1 MISRNL
7 IEGIEFG
14 LMGKSAGKE
23 GLIDRFLNRV
33 GKSVGSKVDSVAPFG
48 QFSIPFT
55 NKIYTPLT
63 LKRGGGVRMLSFDT
77 FNPGTVETTRVF
89 IAGREVSPETLK
101 KLKALGLTAA
111 GLTAAGVSAS
121 MLS

>member
-33 GKSVGSKVDSVAPFG
+33 GKSVDSKVDSVAPFG

-77 FNPGTVETTRVF
+77 FNPGTVET